1 MRWTLSRNAS
11 CSSVNFMRGQKY
23 RGGRVQPRSGHGAA
37 RKRRAARSLRP
48 APRSAKPLALHS
60 ICARFATLRCA
71 DLVQHAPMQPSHAGD
86 KALPQDNALAGLRVL
101 DFSIMLAGPYC
112 TRLLADLGADVIKI
126 EPPEGDDMRQR
137 APLRPG
143 PAGPHSTYFGQLN
156 AGKRSVALDLKHP
169 DALALVRRLAEQ
181 CDVLVENFRPGV
193 MQRLGLGYEA
203 LAALNPKLIYCS
215 ISGYGQTGPG
225 AERAAYAMMV
235 QAASGFDRSLMRY
248 AGDRDRPAP
257 SAVFIADVLGGLYA
271 CSAIQ
276 TALLQRARTQQGQRV
291 DVALMDCMLNLLVYE
306 LQEAQFPV
314 ATPRPAYGPVRTRD
328 GDVLIAPITQRNFEA
343 LCDGAHTRRELGG
356 DDGRCRG
363 MVQRTHA
370 SAMPERT
377 RRRRRAVRRVCR
389 PGRRADRR
397 TLARTRRVQRGPRR
411 RRPLH
416 RREPALANE
425 RHTDAHARL
434 GARRRRTHGRRAA

>member
-1 MRWTLSRNAS
+1 
-11 CSSVNFMRGQKY
+11 
-23 RGGRVQPRSGHGAA
+23 
-37 RKRRAARSLRP
+37 
-48 APRSAKPLALHS
+48 
-60 ICARFATLRCA
+60 
-71 DLVQHAPMQPSHAGD
+71 MQPSHAGD
-86 KALPQDNALAGLRVL
+86 KASPQDNALAGLHVL

-343 LCDGAHTRRELGG
+343 LCDVTRLPALRNDARFATVPTRGANWAAMMDVVEEWSRE
-356 DDGRCRG
+356 
-363 MVQRTHA
+363 
-370 SAMPERT
+370 
-377 RRRRRAVRRVCR
+377 
-389 PGRRADRR
+389 R
-397 TLARTRRVQRGPRR
+397 TLAQCLSALDAGGVPCAAYADPADALTDEHLRARGVFSEVHDGAGRFTGVNPPWQMSGTPTHTRGWVPGVGEHTADVLRDT
-411 RRPLH
+411 LKLDTA
-416 RREPALANE
+416 ALE
-425 RHTDAHARL
+425 RL
-434 GARRRRTHGRRAA
+434 RAAGAFGTSRP